1 MRSKFESN
9 PFLQTD
15 PGSQEHNPTQ
25 AEIEKN
31 LELSDSFNNMLFEVE
46 SELRDPGHFDYDYM
60 APADELRVMDP
71 QDLWMQISYAWLD
84 YGDHITDPEEKQRLK
99 QKVESLDRG
108 ILKHFV
114 PFLESQVKKYGRFQ
128 TFKVEHPEFAEKHK
142 RRSDSY
148 DYLMEQFDVAYYHI
162 NNYSIS
168 LKDKAL
174 LSSEFDQ
181 LKQKSEEYFR
191 EPWLYSFEKREA
203 DLWNSAEISYFL
215 ASHYH
220 DNLATFG
227 GDPKQDD
234 RFRKLEALYDQ
245 ALALN
250 DIVAEMK
257 DDEIKNRS
265 KIRAQNLLG
274 FIERQ
279 LLEYTAPKDLLK
291 IDAQLD
297 DIISD
302 LNDGAGEAVALRLE
316 AIKSKIDSMSK
327 LKSAAKVVRDLYAK
341 IINKYNRAV
350 RQKDG
355 ESFAEEEIQGI
366 AYNNPNWALVIM
378 GLDSAAN
385 PASIKQAYKNLVTK
399 HHPDLFQDEAEKEKQ
414 TKIMQKINEAFM
426 FLKNIGKL
434 EENH

>member
-1 MRSKFESN
+1 MRNKFESN

-31 LELSDSFNNMLFEVE
+31 LELSDSFNNILFEVE

-60 APADELRVMDP
+60 TTADELRVMDP
-71 QDLWMQISYAWLD
+71 QDLWMQISDAWFD

-114 PFLESQVKKYGRFQ
+114 PFLESQIKKYGRFQ

-162 NNYSIS
+162 NNYAIS

-191 EPWLYSFEKREA
+191 EPWLYGFEKMES
-203 DLWNSAEISYFL
+203 DLWKSAELSNFFTSPYNDDRVAF
-215 ASHYH
+215 A
-220 DNLATFG
+220 
-227 GDPKQDD
+227 GDPKQDE
-234 RFRKLEALYDQ
+234 RLRKLEALYDQ
-245 ALALN
+245 ALSLN

-265 KIRAQNLLG
+265 KIRARNLLG

-279 LLEYTAPKDLLK
+279 LLEYTAPKDLLM

-297 DIISD
+297 DILSD

-316 AIKSKIDSMSK
+316 AIKSKIDSMSN
-327 LKSAAKVVRDLYAK
+327 LKTSAKAVGDLYTK
-341 IINKYNRAV
+341 VKNKYNRAV
-350 RQKDG
+350 RQKNG
-355 ESFAEEEIQGI
+355 ESFEEEFLEMAQ
-366 AYNNPNWALVIM
+366 NNPNWALVIM
-378 GLDSAAN
+378 GLDSGAD
-385 PASIKQAYKNLVTK
+385 PATIKQTYKNLVIK
-399 HHPDLFQDEAEKEKQ
+399 NHPDLFRDEATKEKQ

-426 FLKNIGKL
+426 FLRNIGKL
-434 EENH
+434 EESS